1 MVVAQGAVCSCGSS
15 TFGTCATFKGVYRVK
30 EHLYCPTCTGGGV
43 SCNATLCRDWRLI
56 KSRKSSKGNKMKQL
70 LEDAAAVREP
80 APPQTPSGEVR
91 VGNYDEDKIR
101 SDWEGT
107 KHGRDALSE
116 TRHGAGDLVFSGIV
130 VALSH

>member
-1 MVVAQGAVCSCGSS
+1 MVAQEEVCWCGPN
-15 TFGTCATFKGVYRVK
+15 TFGTCANFTGRARLKQG
-30 EHLYCPTCTGGGV
+30 EYCLACTEGR
-43 SCNATLCRDWRLI
+43 STLNATLCEHWRLVKPRNS
-56 KSRKSSKGNKMKQL
+56 KSKQVKAKQL
-70 LEDAAAVREP
+70 SAEAADVRGQE
-80 APPQTPSGEVR
+80 PQTPSGEVR